1 MDVES
6 MMRDNIGID
15 TDKDI
20 WVSTIKK
27 FKVDTG
33 ENLNALNCIEMCSC
47 KVSTRTSRG
56 DEVVK
61 GLSGCAA
68 ATDKGLVVLG
78 VEEGKFPVTMLIK
91 KNNIRVLQFNS
102 KLLSATGT
110 ITTDSSVIEMVVP
123 KKSASKLEVMLN
135 KARNP

>member
-1 MDVES
+1 
-6 MMRDNIGID
+6 MMKDDLGID
-15 TDKDI
+15 TDQDI
-20 WVSTIKK
+20 WVSAIKK

-33 ENLNALNCIEMCSC
+33 ENLSALKCIGICSC
-47 KVSTRTSRG
+47 KISTRTSKG

-61 GLSGCAA
+61 GISGCAA

-78 VEEGKFPVTMLIK
+78 VEEGKFPVTLLIK